1 MGIGKWRI
9 YALIALGFVLGLLRW
24 RSVGIAQAEAKL
36 RAAQATDAVKRR
48 REMDN
53 ATLNVSGN
61 PDDARQWLLDRDRNT
76 N

>member
-1 MGIGKWRI
+1 MVFAKWRI
-9 YALIALGFVLGLLRW
+9 YAVVVAAFILGLLRW
-24 RSVGIAQAEAKL
+24 RSIAVAQAEAKL
-36 RAAQATDAVKRR
+36 RTVIARDEAKRR
-48 REMDN
+48 MEMDN